1 MYICAITKPNLIIM
15 SSITHKDIKQLL
27 INSPGQRFVN
37 RLLADLYRNGDIGE
51 GRDFTPDI
59 AFNYKLVDELTIRK
73 QHESLRNWDG
83 SPSMISYRFDSV
95 LFVRPSRIFSL
106 SRRTCFTIGIEI
118 KVDPKDLEQ
127 DKKIHEYLHYTDYF
141 ALAVLP
147 DMLEAASDKIERI
160 EYAHPDVKGKIGL
173 ICCDLEAQ
181 DVILSRPMGRIAVPP
196 ENALEIRDAVVFG
209 AVFDSERIGIYL
221 KDPSVG
227 RPKEF
232 APSEGGEDSVPGCAE
247 EGATDDETITS
258 SNEGLSSRGQGE
270 CSQQDQAHD
279 KPLKSDSE
287 LARERE
293 RRERAAAQRE
303 ELQAKMRAE
312 LSEKFEGLPK
322 ILSDR
327 LTTLPLSD
335 QQVWALV
342 NDTPGINANQIVD
355 YFQSVTDER
364 YRKSKATVARA
375 VDALKQAGLVEF
387 RGARKNGGYH
397 VPEDVLS
404 CSSDSCAMC
413 GRATLCESFL
423 PADTIS

>member
-1 MYICAITKPNLIIM
+1 MILIYAYLRDQKTAIFMEK
-15 SSITHKDIKQLL
+15 ITHKDVKQLL

-37 RLLADLYRNGDIGE
+37 HFLTDLYNNGDIGE

-59 AFNYKLVDELTIRK
+59 AFNYKLIDELTIRK
-73 QHESLRNWDG
+73 QHESLRNGDG
-83 SPSMISYRFDSV
+83 SPSMISYRFDAV
-95 LFVRPSRIFSL
+95 LLVRPSRKFGL
-106 SRRTCFTIGIEI
+106 SRRTCFTIGVEI

-127 DKKIHEYLHYTDYF
+127 DIKIKEYLHYTDYF

-147 DMLEAASDKIERI
+147 AMLDAAADKIERI
-160 EYAHPDVKGKIGL
+160 EYANPEVKGKIGL
-173 ICCDLEAQ
+173 ICCDIKAQ
-181 DVILSRPMGRIAVPP
+181 DVTLSRPMKRIAVPP
-196 ENALEIRDAVVFG
+196 ENAIEIRDAVVFG
-209 AVFDSERIGIYL
+209 AVFESERIGVYL
-221 KDPSVG
+221 KDPSAG

-232 APSEGGEDSVPGCAE
+232 APSEGGDYSDADCMK
-247 EGATDDETITS
+247 EGATDDETIASTNDS
-258 SNEGLSSRGQGE
+258 LYTMDQGE
-270 CSQQDQAHD
+270 D

-303 ELQAKMRAE
+303 EVQAKMRAE
-312 LSEKFEGLPK
+312 LSEKFAELPR

-327 LTTLPLSD
+327 LDTLPLSD
-335 QQVWALV
+335 QQVWSLI

-404 CSSDSCAMC
+404 CSSASCAMC
-413 GRATLCESFL
+413 GRATLCDSFL
-423 PADTIS
+423 PANTIS

>member
-1 MYICAITKPNLIIM
+1 MRIFVIKNSYSMEK
-15 SSITHKDIKQLL
+15 ITHKDVKQLL

-37 RLLADLYRNGDIGE
+37 HFLTDLYNNGDIGE

-59 AFNYKLVDELTIRK
+59 AFNYKLIDELTIRK
-73 QHESLRNWDG
+73 QHESLRNGDG
-83 SPSMISYRFDSV
+83 SPSMISYRFDAV
-95 LFVRPSRIFSL
+95 LLVRPSRKFSL
-106 SRRTCFTIGIEI
+106 SRRTCFTIGVEI

-127 DKKIHEYLHYTDYF
+127 DIKIKEYLHYTDYF

-147 DMLEAASDKIERI
+147 AMLDAAADKIERI

-173 ICCDLEAQ
+173 ICCDIEAQ
-181 DVILSRPMGRIAVPP
+181 DVTLSRPMRRIAVPP
-196 ENALEIRDAVVFG
+196 ENAIEIRDAVVFG
-209 AVFDSERIGIYL
+209 AVFESERIGVYL
-221 KDPSVG
+221 KDPSAG

-232 APSEGGEDSVPGCAE
+232 ARSEGGDYSDADCMK
-247 EGATDDETITS
+247 EGATDDETIASTNGS
-258 SNEGLSSRGQGE
+258 LPPMGQGE
-270 CSQQDQAHD
+270 CSQEEQEQD

-287 LARERE
+287 LARERA

-303 ELQAKMRAE
+303 EFQAKMRAE
-312 LSEKFEGLPK
+312 LSEKFAELPR

-327 LTTLPLSD
+327 LDTLPLSD
-335 QQVWALV
+335 QQVWSLI

-404 CSSDSCAMC
+404 CSSESCAMC
-413 GRATLCESFL
+413 GRATLCDSFL
-423 PADTIS
+423 PANTIS